1 MIKLTNIQKSYQ
13 GRAERFHA
21 LKGINLEIKK
31 GEYIAIVG
39 SSGCGKTTL
48 LKIIGLLDNKYS
60 GQYYFNNEEISTYVD
75 KKLTSF
81 RAANIGFVFQD
92 FQLIQ
97 RLNVYQNI
105 EIALVVSKQKTSKE
119 KIMSVLKQVGL
130 EDKSNSYPD
139 ELSGGQKQRVS
150 IARALVKEPSIII
163 ADEPTGALDEDT
175 SLEILKLFD
184 QINKLGKTIIVVTHD
199 ENVAK
204 NAERIVTIKRGVAY
218 DN

>member
-1 MIKLTNIQKSYQ
+1 MIKLTNIQKTYQ
-13 GRAERFHA
+13 GRAENFHA
-21 LKGINLEIKK
+21 LKGINLEIEK
-31 GEYIAIVG
+31 GEYVAIVG

-48 LKIIGLLDNKYS
+48 LKIIGLLDNKYG
-60 GQYYFNNEEISTYVD
+60 GQYFFNNEEISTYDD
-75 KKLTSF
+75 KKLTFF
-81 RAANIGFVFQD
+81 RAENIGFVFQD

-105 EIALVVSKQKTSKE
+105 EIALVVSKQKTNDE
-119 KIMSVLKQVGL
+119 KIMTVLKQVGL
-130 EDKSNSYPD
+130 EDKKNSYPD
-139 ELSGGQKQRVS
+139 ELSGGQKQRIS

-184 QINKLGKTIIVVTHD
+184 EINKLGKTIIVVTHD

-204 NAERIVTIKRGVAY
+204 NAKRIVTIKRGVAY